1 MHEDKVAFILFV
13 FLIISSCLCHSSPVD
28 IWRIVLEPQNIQHVK
43 RSRIRLRAT
52 QDIPHLAVH
61 IGLSDLASFI
71 YRAGL
76 TDTLSSKG
84 PFTVFG
90 PSDLAF
96 FQLPPESRKVLFT
109 NNTLLKELLEY
120 HVVKGSYFQ
129 SQFKNEELLDSL
141 LPGYKI
147 RINKY
152 KKNTV
157 TTASGAPLYLQDQI
171 ATNGIIQSLTSVMI
185 PPAGTIT
192 YFVKTMSAFSILLK
206 AVSVAGLADILN
218 GAGPFTLFAP
228 SDEAFFKLPS
238 AELDKLLNDPK
249 LIKNILLYHTLK
261 GTVYSAGLTNGET
274 VQTISNMSINITITS
289 QGVEVNDAMVT
300 MPDITVTNGAV
311 HVINAVLLPS
321 NLNSVTNDRYL
332 HFFDNLNNEFN
343 IVN

>member
-1 MHEDKVAFILFV
+1 MNEDRIAFTFII
-13 FLIISSCLCHSSPVD
+13 FLILSGCLCHSSPVD
-28 IWRIVLEPQNIQHVK
+28 IWRIVLREPQNIQQVQ
-43 RSRIRLRAT
+43 RSKIRLGVT
-52 QDIPHLAVH
+52 EDIPHLAVR

-76 TDTLSSKG
+76 TDILSSKG

-120 HVVKGSYFQ
+120 HVVKGSYYR

-147 RINKY
+147 RINQY
-152 KKNTV
+152 KNNSV
-157 TTASGAPLYLQDQI
+157 TTASGAPFYLQDQI

-228 SDEAFFKLPS
+228 SDEAFSKLPP

-249 LIKNILLYHTLK
+249 LLKNILLYHTLK

-274 VQTISNMSINITITS
+274 VHTINNMNLTITITN

-311 HVINAVLLPS
+311 HVIDSVLLPS
-321 NLNSVTNDRYL
+321 NLNYVRYDKYMHFITNL
-332 HFFDNLNNEFN
+332 T
-343 IVN
+343 